1 MFVAINYITCTD
13 AYRERFETLFATR
26 AKAIDRMPG
35 FINMQVLRPIDDKGD
50 YLIISHWDSEEQFK
64 TWTKSEEFVEG
75 HKRGFADLAEARA
88 EGPEAPMRSQF
99 KTYKI
104 INR

>member
-35 FINMQVLRPIDDKGD
+35 FINMQVLRPTDEKGD
-50 YLIISHWDSEEQFK
+50 YLIVSHWDSEEQFK
-64 TWTKSEEFVEG
+64 TWTKSDEFVEG

-88 EGPEAPMRSQF
+88 KGREAPMKSQF

-104 INR
+104 ISE

>member
-35 FINMQVLRPIDDKGD
+35 FINMQVLRPTDDKGD

-88 EGPEAPMRSQF
+88 EGREAPMRSQF